1 MLDTDKLI
9 ISDLIAMAG
18 NVSSNLEK
26 ENTELRNAMITFRN
40 FLDSNTGTSETITT
54 MKKIAGDYARDIE
67 MCISANECDIK
78 DASILMSSI
87 GSEDLDGSV
96 IIPAMKTAYSNY
108 QYHDGECDRIAQ
120 IIDGLD
126 LWRVFEIDWWGVQF
140 VYHDKKKNN
149 YYSEYQ
155 TWLKKSNAFD
165 AINASTSSLFTY
177 SETYRSIA
185 REGLS
190 ALDGSITVDCINPSY
205 SMDWLKDAD
214 CAASKEM
221 VHSGVL
227 PQSFFL
233 TLDEKEKLKDCG
245 YTDKDIM
252 SLQSKCVSDEDRQ
265 FVRNLVNG
273 DYTVAFGVDESSISQ
288 GIKEEMSV
296 YAFRQLEPDGAGN
309 YTDDSVKEV
318 AKMNDALQ
326 KSDWSKDYILDLN
339 GSAATSGTP
348 VMLDG
353 MTLDD
358 VSEALVF
365 NLTQLDY
372 DKYNVAQRGLMV
384 SAYDTVHKDE
394 AKIMNDLFYNIPAD
408 TIDHY
413 YSEDKSNIKYIVYTA
428 QDPYK
433 TMFLTYAPDI
443 EIADYDWNETQHYSP
458 DVEKMYVDF
467 TDADIYDASGAV
479 TGTDP
484 RGASDPRGPY
494 VTFFHEFM
502 HAIDDVSVDDVDHIF
517 ADKEETKI
525 NTTYSR
531 TVGGK
536 EVYLQNVIEDDVRIE
551 LEDSANY
558 AVTNL
563 GIDIS
568 ANPDAIDHVVAEI
581 MSANSRDSMPDP
593 TENQI
598 YQEVLSYY
606 GRYTIEPDASGN
618 LAFVWHK
625 GSIDNF
631 SGPKNELLSDVIG
644 GVTNNTV
651 GGYGYGHRPDS
662 DKLAD
667 VYTYWYYYDSKGNPI
682 PTGAQSNE
690 FLAEYFSYCIT
701 GSQDQLTNVNKVFG
715 NSTQFADEMFKEM
728 VK

>member
-126 LWRVFEIDWWGVQF
+126 LWRVFEIDWWGIQF

-190 ALDGSITVDCINPSY
+190 ALDGSITVDCINSSY

-318 AKMNDALQ
+318 AEMNDALQ

-715 NSTQFADEMFKEM
+715 NSTQFADEMFEEM